1 MSRSSVSRRAT
12 TGAVLLLVGAMI
24 AASCSTLGLDDGTV
38 EDDAAP
44 VGSVSTTVPVETT
57 PTTDAEAEQEEA
69 AAQALDTLERSWAEA
84 RQRVVEEIEFGGY
97 GVNEDNVLI
106 GPAGF
111 EIDLDDCPSEW
122 EDTAGIRGNTLTIA
136 HTAPRSGN
144 LFAYG
149 HLASGMG
156 VYFDHVNATGGI
168 AGLQLELQI
177 EDDGYDRERT
187 ADLIDEFLEEEPPF
201 MVTTLGS
208 PSSLEVYDTLNEEC
222 VPHPFVMSSHPA
234 WGDPEE
240 HPWTTGL
247 QMSYGTEALIWGNW
261 LKQDM
266 RGELPVSVAALV
278 IDNEFGV
285 VYEEAFGN
293 WAEANPDVIS
303 DFIPVRHDPAA
314 TVLVDEM
321 SEIVEADPD
330 VFIAMT
336 NGDPCL
342 LAVQYAGSSG
352 LTESVDRLF
361 TSSTCQQ
368 PALYLSP
375 AGNDADGFHVVN
387 GGGKSTSDQRY
398 MDEPFIAFAN
408 ETLAAAGLDT
418 SIGFYGTGFAYY
430 GWAHVEALRIAAEL
444 EGGITRSNLIL
455 AIRSLD
461 LIHPMFFDGILF
473 ALNGNADG
481 YPIEGSEISR
491 FDAATQTWR
500 QVGPIVDLDGLSP
513 GCEWNGQR
521 CR

>member
-1 MSRSSVSRRAT
+1 ML
-12 TGAVLLLVGAMI
+12 TGA
-24 AASCSTLGLDDGTV
+24 CSQLGL
-38 EDDAAP
+38 EDATPAPAEDVTTTAPATDENPVQTSELDEEETAAE
-44 VGSVSTTVPVETT
+44 VF
-57 PTTDAEAEQEEA
+57 A
-69 AAQALDTLERSWAEA
+69 ALERSWADA
-84 RQRVVEEIEFGGY
+84 RARVIEQIEFGGF
-97 GVNEDNVLI
+97 GINEDNVLI

-111 EIDLDDCPSEW
+111 EIDLDDCPSDW
-122 EDTAGIRGNTLTIA
+122 DDLAGIDGNTLTIA

-156 VYFDHVNATGGI
+156 VYFDYVNETGGI
-168 AGLQLELQI
+168 DGVNLELVV

-187 ADLIDEFLEEEPPF
+187 AEIVDEFLEEDPPF

-208 PSSLEVYDTLNEEC
+208 PSSLEVYDTLNEAC

-234 WGDPEE
+234 WGDPVE

-247 QMSYGTEALIWGNW
+247 QMSYNTEALIWGNW

-285 VYEEAFGN
+285 VYEEAFGD
-293 WAEANPDVIS
+293 WAEANSDVVS

-314 TVLVDEM
+314 TTLVDEM
-321 SEIVEADPD
+321 TEIVESDPD

-352 LTESVDRLF
+352 LTETVERLF

-368 PALYLSP
+368 PALYLTP

-398 MDEPFIAFAN
+398 LDEPFIAFAN
-408 ETLAAAGLDT
+408 ERLEAAGLDT
-418 SIGFYGTGFAYY
+418 SIGFFGTGFSYY

-455 AIRSLD
+455 AVRSLD
-461 LIHPMFFDGILF
+461 LVHPMFFDGILF
-473 ALNGNADG
+473 STNGAADG
-481 YPIEGSEISR
+481 YPIEGSEVSR

-500 QVGPIVDLDGLSP
+500 QVGPVLDLDGLSP
-513 GCEWNGQR
+513 GCDWNGQR

>member
-1 MSRSSVSRRAT
+1 MRRSNPSWLVLALTLALIAGACSRFD
-12 TGAVLLLVGAMI
+12 G
-24 AASCSTLGLDDGTV
+24 DDGSAGGRV
-38 EDDAAP
+38 GP
-44 VGSVSTTVPVETT
+44 VPEPSTAVPATADSGLETA
-57 PTTDAEAEQEEA
+57 TDAEQAE
-69 AAQALDTLERSWAEA
+69 ALALAELERSWADA
-84 RQRVVEEIEFGGY
+84 RDRVVAAIEFGGY
-97 GVNEDNVLI
+97 GINEDNELI

-111 EIDLDDCPSEW
+111 EIDLDDCPSDW
-122 EDTAGIRGNTLTIA
+122 DDTAGINGNTLTIA

-156 VYFDHVNATGGI
+156 VYFDYINANGGI
-168 AGLQLELQI
+168 DGLQLELII

-187 ADLIDEFLEEEPPF
+187 ADLIDGFLESEEPPF

-234 WGDPEE
+234 WGNPED

-247 QMSYGTEALIWGNW
+247 QMSYNTEALIWGNW

-285 VYEEAFGN
+285 VYEDAFEA
-293 WAEANPDVIS
+293 WAEANPDVVS
-303 DFIPVRHDPAA
+303 NFVPVRHEPTANS
-314 TVLVDEM
+314 LVEEM
-321 SEIVEADPD
+321 TEIVEAEPD

-352 LTESVDRLF
+352 LSESVDRLI

-387 GGGKSTSDQRY
+387 GGGKATSDQRY
-398 MDEPFIAFAN
+398 EDEPFIKFVN
-408 ETLAAAGLDT
+408 QTLAEAGFDT
-418 SIGFYGTGFAYY
+418 SIGFYGTGFGYY
-430 GWAHVEALRIAAEL
+430 GWAHVEALRIAAQL

-455 AIRSLD
+455 ALRSLD
-461 LIHPMFFDGILF
+461 LVHPMFFEGILF
-473 ALNGNADG
+473 ATNGNADG
-481 YPIEGSEISR
+481 YPVEGSEVSR
-491 FDAATQTWR
+491 FDAATQSWR
-500 QVGPIVDLDGLSP
+500 QVGPVVDLNGLSSA
-513 GCEWNGQR
+513 CDWNGRR